1 VSISTR
7 SSRSPSGSSPS
18 SDGSSPARST
28 GPEPSRRSRA
38 EAFPLALAL
47 GSLLAGA
54 GILLAR
60 VVDDVHGKP
69 LFEDEAV
76 SGLIAARPLGE
87 VVETVLWERGG
98 GPLHFVFSHI
108 ALAFD
113 SSPYALRW
121 LSVVFAF
128 AALPLCWDVGRRL
141 GGPVAGAVAALVAAT
156 SSFLLVYAT
165 FARMYT
171 LYVFAAALAVNL
183 FLVAVERRTGRWAF
197 AAAGAAWLLPAIHPY
212 GAFLVVAEAA
222 VALWLWRG
230 RPFRPALPALA
241 VGAAMIPFAVADLRL
256 ADRFAVGL
264 DGEEAIAGPTDAWGQ
279 LGRAF
284 TATAGGSGIWAGLF
298 IAALTVG
305 LVLLVRRNGAFVAL
319 SLIAFLL
326 PPVLLLLG
334 RSGSEPGLSPRH
346 LVYVVPL
353 VGALIG
359 AAVARAVQG
368 RGELVSAGA
377 VVLTGVL
384 LVVAPFGGIRDPR
397 DWQNDVLGG
406 GPPETALGSE
416 ERVAAPAAWL
426 NDTIEEGDVLYP
438 YSAVYWAGLPAT
450 GDAEVL
456 PYSQGELILRA
467 VDRIEP
473 PVERVVVSVPLGDG
487 SLDRERLEELL
498 GDGFTV
504 HDFGGWVFVEGT
516 GRYEDELDVLLV
528 ITHALRSARDSIDD
542 KSGPL
547 GWYFNVTLA
556 TLCGAAR
563 EGWGEKCPLP
573 PPAVR

>member
-38 EAFPLALAL
+38 EAFPLVLAL

-60 VVDDVHGKP
+60 VLEDVHGKP

-121 LSVVFAF
+121 LSVVFAL
-128 AALPLCWDVGRRL
+128 AALPLCWDIGRRL

-183 FLVAVERRTGRWAF
+183 FLVAVEKRTGRWAF

-222 VALWLWRG
+222 VALSLWRG
-230 RPFRPALPALA
+230 RPFRPALPTLA

-264 DGEEAIAGPTDAWGQ
+264 DGEESIAAPTDAWGQ

-359 AAVARAVQG
+359 VAVARAVQG

-406 GPPETALGSE
+406 GPPEAALGSD

-426 NDTIEEGDVLYP
+426 NDNIEDGDVLYP

-456 PYSQGELILRA
+456 PYSQRELILRA

-504 HDFGGWVFVEGT
+504 HDFGGWLLVEGT
-516 GRYEDELDVLLV
+516 GPYEDELDVLLV

-547 GWYFNVTLA
+547 GWYFDVTLA

-563 EGWGEKCPLP
+563 EGWSQKCPLP
-573 PPAVR
+573 PPDVR